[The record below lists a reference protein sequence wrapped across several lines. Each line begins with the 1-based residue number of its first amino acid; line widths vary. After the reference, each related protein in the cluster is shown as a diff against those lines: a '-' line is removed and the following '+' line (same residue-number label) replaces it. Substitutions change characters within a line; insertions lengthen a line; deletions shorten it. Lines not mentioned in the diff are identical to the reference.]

1 MSRNKTIE
9 YYHKVSG
16 LPYSVC
22 RARLKANHWDLFDAM
37 GYRTIIDRLP
47 VVYAEL
53 QNALAGAMDCMGNLC
68 KSLSDSFYGV
78 ADNMRRQANE
88 QLDK

>member
-22 RARLKANHWDLFDAM
+22 RARLKACHWDLCEALGYGDALKAICK
-37 GYRTIIDRLP
+37 R
-47 VVYAEL
+47 ANEL
-53 QNALAGAMDCMGNLC
+53 ADSLKYVLASAFETVGNTC
-68 KSLSDSFYGV
+68 LSI
-78 ADNMRRQANE
+78 ADNLRDTQC
-88 QLDK
+88 